1 MSKHDLTIF
10 RYSTM
15 LTLTRNGISTIAELE
30 AMSNAEIANIRGL
43 DKRGYDEILAV
54 LGRQEPDRPG
64 SNVPKQPTV
73 PPMQKATRRIETDHD
88 QESH

>member
-15 LTLTRNGISTIAELE
+15 LTLTRNGISTLAKLE
-30 AMSNAEIANIRGL
+30 SMTNAEIAHIRGL
-43 DKRGYDEILAV
+43 GKRGYDEILAV
-54 LGRQEPDRPG
+54 LGRQ
-64 SNVPKQPTV
+64 
-73 PPMQKATRRIETDHD
+73 DHR